1 MKYRLIPTII
11 LIVALL
17 AASCPVSVCYAA
29 SECYAFEVVPEE
41 SLDSVKLLGTI
52 LESEHA
58 NSFAVI
64 KNINSE
70 KQGVYQ
76 IGNQISGYQ
85 IAKISRGE
93 VVLLR
98 NGKTSFLNFPLG
110 SEVEAIVTVSENKII
125 VNRNAVAK
133 KIPDINTAL
142 QQAVLIPFIE
152 AGKVTGIKI
161 THIKD
166 KSLVLK
172 AGIKEGDI
180 VISVNDW
187 KIDSMQ
193 KAAKIAHEISTQDK
207 IDIVVMRGN
216 DIKNLT
222 YYLN

>member
-1 MKYRLIPTII
+1 MKYRLMPAIVLII
-11 LIVALL
+11 TLL
-17 AASCPVSVCYAA
+17 GAGCPVSVCYAA
-29 SECYAFEVVPEE
+29 ECYAFEVATGP
-41 SLDSVKLLGTI
+41 SLVSVKLLGTI
-52 LESEHA
+52 LESEPA

-64 KNINSE
+64 KNIDTQ
-70 KQGVYQ
+70 KQAVYK
-76 IGNQISGYQ
+76 IGNEIAGYRV
-85 IAKISRGE
+85 AKILRGQ

-98 NGKTSFLNFPLG
+98 EGKTSVLNFPLG
-110 SEVEAIVTVSENKII
+110 SEVEPIVAVSENKII

-142 QQAVLIPFIE
+142 QQAVPVPFIQ

-161 THIKD
+161 TNIKD
-166 KSLVLK
+166 KSLALK

-187 KIDSMQ
+187 KIDGMK
-193 KAAKIAHEISTQDK
+193 KAARIIHEISSQDK
-207 IDIVVMRGN
+207 IDIIVKRGN